1 MRNSGCNQYS
11 VVESDIWNGKAA
23 YFFFFLWGPKTRIG
37 SEPGRRA
44 KTAVK
49 FKIQKHIAVNSQ
61 LCKEN
66 YIYYPKTG
74 SVANKKI

>member
-1 MRNSGCNQYS
+1 MMMFELSNNDRARIRMSKPCS
-11 VVESDIWNGKAA
+11 R
-23 YFFFFLWGPKTRIG
+23 FFFPRGPKTRIG